1 MESTYKENLLQNA
14 RYQMSQMGG
23 KVMVRGKGNDR
34 TAYFTRADGHRCT
47 VWYPMEGRVNDLEI
61 ADMKEVIEIMSGQK
75 AFSMSSL
82 DIPRKDRRNHEQ
94 HRKGNQPV
102 KL

>member
-23 KVMVRGKGNDR
+23 KVIVRGKGNDR
-34 TAYFTRADGHRCT
+34 TAYFTLADGRRCA
-47 VWYPMEGRVNDLEI
+47 VWYPIECRVNDLEI

-75 AFSMSSL
+75 AFSMS
-82 DIPRKDRRNHEQ
+82 
-94 HRKGNQPV
+94 
-102 KL
+102 